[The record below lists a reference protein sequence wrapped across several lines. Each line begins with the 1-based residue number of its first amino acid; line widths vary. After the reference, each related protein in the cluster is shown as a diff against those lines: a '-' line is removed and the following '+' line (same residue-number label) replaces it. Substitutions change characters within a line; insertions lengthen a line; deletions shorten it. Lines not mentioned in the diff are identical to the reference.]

1 MYRITIIKRSERKNF
16 KLRFR
21 LRDTHSVDIY
31 HKTQI
36 SVSSEDL
43 TKFNSDGSIKKGVS
57 VYNKE
62 LFQLIQD
69 EIGNIKSAYQSMI
82 NEGLDITSKNL
93 ERKIDKIKNPEKP
106 SSEEDCLLRSLL
118 EYTETR
124 KNRFSNI
131 RYRQFIVLHK
141 QLERYLVINNKKKT
155 LPQHFT
161 PKDILFFREFLFDE
175 YKYVDKWPNL
185 YEDVSDRNIPKKRR
199 SETTVAS
206 SLKRLKTYFQQLEDE
221 DIIAKS
227 PFRKMSRGDK
237 RNLFKEQEGAKT
249 GLEQDEIKTIENTP
263 VPSHLQEVKD
273 AFLLNCYIGCRVSDF
288 ANMSMDRVV
297 KTKDGYPYIHYL
309 PNKEKS
315 INKSVDAP
323 LIPPAMKIIDDYKFS
338 FKILKNKSG
347 KDGYNQRIKEL
358 LKYCGIDRKVDDHL
372 SGKFTPLHEI
382 ASSKT
387 ARKTYL
393 TLQVEHQ
400 PDPYL
405 LGVHKQGSI
414 AVNNYLTNSM
424 AFKYMIVCRMFGVED
439 TLVEAVHESA

>member
-227 PFRKMSRGDK
+227 PFRKMSR
-237 RNLFKEQEGAKT
+237 F
-249 GLEQDEIKTIENTP
+249 P
-263 VPSHLQEVKD
+263 
-273 AFLLNCYIGCRVSDF
+273 
-288 ANMSMDRVV
+288 
-297 KTKDGYPYIHYL
+297 
-309 PNKEKS
+309 
-315 INKSVDAP
+315 
-323 LIPPAMKIIDDYKFS
+323 
-338 FKILKNKSG
+338 
-347 KDGYNQRIKEL
+347 EL
-358 LKYCGIDRKVDDHL
+358 SPR
-372 SGKFTPLHEI
+372 S
-382 ASSKT
+382 
-387 ARKTYL
+387 R
-393 TLQVEHQ
+393 TLQA
-400 PDPYL
+400 L
-405 LGVHKQGSI
+405 
-414 AVNNYLTNSM
+414 
-424 AFKYMIVCRMFGVED
+424 
-439 TLVEAVHESA
+439 